1 MSDFGLFASRFRDSA
16 NSLRLFD
23 EALRYFK
30 QSKTRSDSDQTPA
43 QLGKLL
49 SVLRPVTEL
58 LEGRLSDSRDFDEQN
73 VVETLHR
80 RHPQDWQRFRTQ
92 IVQLTLKLKS
102 GQTGLGKDDFVI
114 LNDVADAIDTE
125 CASLFRRMSGRA

>member
-1 MSDFGLFASRFRDSA
+1 MSDFGLFASRFRDST

-30 QSKTRSDSDQTPA
+30 QSKSRSDSDQTPV

-73 VVETLHR
+73 VIETLQL

-92 IVQLTLKLKS
+92 MVQLTVKLKS
-102 GQTGLGKDDFVI
+102 GQTSLGKDDFVI

-125 CASLFRRMSGRA
+125 CA

>member
-1 MSDFGLFASRFRDSA
+1 MSDFGLFASRFRDSS

-30 QSKTRSDSDQTPA
+30 QSKAKSDSDQAPV
-43 QLGKLL
+43 QRGKLL

-58 LEGRLSDSRDFDEQN
+58 LQGRLSDSRDFDEQN
-73 VVETLHR
+73 VVETLQR

-92 IVQLTLKLKS
+92 MVQLTVKLKS
-102 GQTGLGKDDFVI
+102 AQTSLGKDDFVI